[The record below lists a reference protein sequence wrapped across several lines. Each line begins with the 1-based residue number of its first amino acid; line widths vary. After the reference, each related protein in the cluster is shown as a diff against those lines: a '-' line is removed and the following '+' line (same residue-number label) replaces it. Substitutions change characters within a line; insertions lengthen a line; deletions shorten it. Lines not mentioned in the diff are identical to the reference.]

1 MLAACAFPNGF
12 TPEKPVE
19 LAAEGATPP
28 KELES
33 GGGPLDVEAEDE
45 LHLRPKLALAA
56 GVLPNGYTPKFETAL
71 KAVRPC
77 GGAVGA
83 PKNADGVVDG
93 TPKASV
99 RVDPIEIEGG

>member
-1 MLAACAFPNGF
+1 MLAACAFPNRF
-12 TPEKPVE
+12 TPEKLVE

-28 KELES
+28 KELEF
-33 GGGPLDVEAEDE
+33 GGGPLDVDVE

-71 KAVRPC
+71 KAVPC

-99 RVDPIEIEGG
+99 RVDPIEVEGG